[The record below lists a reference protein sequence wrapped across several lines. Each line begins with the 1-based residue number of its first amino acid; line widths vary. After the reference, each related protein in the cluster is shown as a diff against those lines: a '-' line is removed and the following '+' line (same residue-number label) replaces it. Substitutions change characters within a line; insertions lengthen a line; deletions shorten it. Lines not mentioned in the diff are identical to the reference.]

1 MNDIRPMPNP
11 LLAWREIED
20 SVVIIS
26 PEDSLVHELNDTATF
41 IWKQFNGK
49 HTLEEIAARLVEE
62 YEIDT
67 ATALADIERLATAL
81 GEKGLLQGYSQVTQ
95 GTARG

>member
-1 MNDIRPMPNP
+1 MKHARPMPNP

-26 PEDSLVHELNDTATF
+26 PEDSVVHELNDTASF

-67 ATALADIERLATAL
+67 ETALADVERLATAL
-81 GEKGLLQGYSQVTQ
+81 GGKGLLQGYSPVAQ
-95 GTARG
+95 GATRG

>member
-1 MNDIRPMPNP
+1 MKDARPMPNP
-11 LLAWREIED
+11 LLAWREIEN

-26 PEDSLVHELNDTATF
+26 PEDSVVHELNDTASF

-49 HTLEEIAARLVEE
+49 DTLEKIAARLVEE

-67 ATALADIERLATAL
+67 ETALADIERLATAL
-81 GEKGLLQGYSQVTQ
+81 GEKGLLQGYSQVAQ
-95 GTARG
+95 GAARD